1 MTGIMLKDFKEAFCI
16 KKNAI
21 AWIFSMVMCLFMV
34 IALPIRYMYILS
46 VVVAFPMI
54 GTSVLQYSNEQDE
67 ISKFDKIMLT
77 YPITKKEII
86 LSKYLSGLL
95 LQAGIFLLTFVLALV
110 FSFGYKVINLK
121 MAITFWFVGIIVSF
135 LFMAINYMIFFWLG
149 NKKGMVVYIIVTVI
163 WAFGYVIT
171 YRNVDL
177 TGLLSMNRAVL
188 MLLGF
193 ALSVLAL
200 VGSYFASV
208 KIYTKKHIK

>member
-1 MTGIMLKDFKEAFCI
+1 MTGIMLKDFREAFCV

-21 AWIFSMVMCLFMV
+21 AWIFGVIMFLFFV
-34 IALPIRYMYILS
+34 IAMPIKYIYILS
-46 VVVAFPMI
+46 VTVMCPLI

-77 YPITKKEII
+77 YPITRKEII
-86 LSKYLSGLL
+86 LSKYLSGLV
-95 LQAGIFLLTFVLALV
+95 LQAGIFLFTFALALV
-110 FSFGYKVINLK
+110 FSFGYKVIDFK
-121 MAITFWFVGIIVSF
+121 MAMTFWFVGIIFSL
-135 LFMAINYMIFFWLG
+135 LFMAINYIIFFWLG
-149 NKKGMVVYIIVTVI
+149 NKKGIVIYIIVTVI

-177 TGLLSMNRAVL
+177 TGLLSMDRTVL

-193 ALSVLAL
+193 VLSVLAL

-208 KIYTKKHIK
+208 KIYTKRHIK